1 MHIDEVERRFSNARI
16 AALGAAGLSILN
28 CYRVSQEVGYVANSV
43 NIFSVSGIFGVVA
56 GIAWFFMPK
65 ADSNTLEETKAETK
79 TILREPINVLI
90 NRILHE
96 QKVQLQDLKN
106 KHSPSTSTYR
116 SNRSTGWVR
125 PSSVTVNKTST
136 TSSSSAVEPTV
147 VRPSTFQDPWD
158 KPFARGKDIVFDDDD
173 LDDDDDDDYTVE
185 DMIKESILDEELD
198 DYWDS
203 LDSLDKESAADY

>member
-65 ADSNTLEETKAETK
+65 ADTNTLDETKAETR
-79 TILREPINVLI
+79 IVLREPINVLI
-90 NRILHE
+90 NRVLHE

-106 KHSPSTSTYR
+106 KHSPSTSTYG
-116 SNRSTGWVR
+116 SNRSNGWVR
-125 PSSVTVNKTST
+125 PSSVTVGKTGT
-136 TSSSSAVEPTV
+136 TPATRSDVEPE

-158 KPFARGKDIVFDDDD
+158 KPFATGKDIIFDDEE
-173 LDDDDDDDYTVE
+173 DDDDDDDYTVE
-185 DMIKESILDEELD
+185 DMIKESMLDEELD